1 MRHPTGLLR
10 RISLVS
16 TLLAGCAGSGE
27 GLDSNGR
34 PIGSEGGGGPL
45 TATFQSI
52 QDNVFTPICSVCHAG
67 GAAPMGLRLD
77 SANSYAMI
85 VDVPSVEVP
94 SLFRIR
100 PGDPDNSYLVQKIEG
115 HAAVGAQMPFGGPPL
130 PSTTIA
136 TIRQWVSDGA
146 PPAVAAAGARA
157 FAVASIAPAFG
168 DLVLEVP
175 ASIVIGVTGDI
186 DVTRLTPASVQLER
200 VTTVP
205 GATAATAVPVRLSVP
220 ADNARAL
227 LVTPRAPLPS
237 GRYHLFLDDGSAS
250 GLFDISGARLRP
262 PNPAGTLTV
271 FTVEATP

>member
-10 RISLVS
+10 RISLVGI
-16 TLLAGCAGSGE
+16 LLAGCAGSGE

-67 GAAPMGLRLD
+67 GAAPQGLRLD

-100 PGDPDNSYLVQKIEG
+100 PRDPDNSYLVQKIEG

-130 PSTTIA
+130 PSATIA

-146 PPAVAAAGARA
+146 APAMAAGGARA
-157 FAVASIAPAFG
+157 FAVASVAPALD
-168 DLVLEVP
+168 DLVLEPP
-175 ASIVIGVTGDI
+175 ASIVIAFTGDI
-186 DVTRLTPASVQLER
+186 DVTRLNPAAVQIER
-200 VTTVP
+200 VTTAP
-205 GATAATAVPVRLSVP
+205 AATVAAAIPVWLSVP
-220 ADNARAL
+220 AENARAL
-227 LVTPRAPLPS
+227 LVTPRAPLPN
-237 GRYHLFLDDGSAS
+237 GRYRLFINDGSAS
-250 GLFDISGARLRP
+250 RLFDTSGAPLRP

-271 FTVEATP
+271 FTVEAAP